1 MRITVALLVGALT
14 ATPVIACPQGAS
26 CITTPIARAAA
37 VEAPAHTRAR
47 AVRLALTEDRAP
59 SSPLGRSLAT
69 YTPEPT
75 DALEVPWIWQVIET
89 EVKGRLPRVEQDNR
103 FSMVVSPV
111 VVRSPSDTVPGVGLS
126 GDF

>member
-1 MRITVALLVGALT
+1 MRITVALVVGALT
-14 ATPVIACPQGAS
+14 ATPAIACPQGAS
-26 CITTPIARAAA
+26 CITTSIARAATA
-37 VEAPAHTRAR
+37 ETPAPAKI
-47 AVRLALTEDRAP
+47 VRLALTEDRAP

-69 YTPEPT
+69 YTPEDP
-75 DALEVPWIWQVIET
+75 DELEVPWIWQVIET
-89 EVKGRLPRVEQDNR
+89 EVKGRLPRVEQDNT